1 VIYLCFFKKE
11 VPKYLKYLLIV
22 IAIPVLGSVISQ
34 VLGYRNDFIAIAF
47 SPASFFL
54 IGPLLYFYCESI
66 LCVNSKQS
74 RWIHL
79 IPFVI
84 FTILLLFFNPIPPPI
99 ANQEM
104 LEVLMK
110 EKVKPILP
118 KYLLSASITISNLFY
133 GYLIVKLINKNNQ
146 DSKKYY
152 STQDYNITLKWLK
165 WLVITFVV
173 FSLLS
178 ALLKEL
184 IVANRSIIDFKYV
197 NVIISIVF
205 VYFLSAFGFQ
215 QKVLSELSVISSN
228 DIAEEDK
235 APLDAIAIKEKHSG
249 LAEKLDNYM
258 KVEKA
263 FLNENLRL
271 SEVSKKMNVSTN
283 DLSFFINNQHEK
295 NFYKYVNEFRVQYAC
310 ELLKNK
316 EYNKYTV
323 LAIAYEAG
331 FNSKSTFNQVFKE
344 IIKQTPTKFRSS

>member
-1 VIYLCFFKKE
+1 
-11 VPKYLKYLLIV
+11 
-22 IAIPVLGSVISQ
+22 
-34 VLGYRNDFIAIAF
+34 
-47 SPASFFL
+47 
-54 IGPLLYFYCESI
+54 
-66 LCVNSKQS
+66 
-74 RWIHL
+74 
-79 IPFVI
+79 
-84 FTILLLFFNPIPPPI
+84 
-99 ANQEM
+99 
-104 LEVLMK
+104 MK